1 MENLEKYVEVNAH
14 DNYGGRLKKALV
26 NSKKTYSLSTG
37 DDGLIFVYSFNLG
50 AFNNLLKYY
59 AETEQEDLREEDIAK
74 IMEENPLELDNEGI
88 EGLSLEEPVSLT
100 GEIDVDIDPKAVFSL
115 QVAKLKSEEDAKEK
129 MALSKREKTR
139 AEIEA
144 LRVEY
149 EKIIKKHLVDKTN
162 ESIKEYDEVANVDC
176 EYFDTLNE
184 EIQKQIQETC
194 KELEYDTEKYKV
206 AVRKLR
212 TEYYDPLEYGIITI
226 KGIKSEAF
234 ARTFRLTKL
243 SEFVEKGLKEQ
254 EDLIRSE
261 NEKRERKDS
270 SDDSIEGSV
279 KGAAAAGDSPA
290 ATKIRPNPF
299 QLDKT
304 KEKKVKKSTV
314 EINQEKRRQD
324 RLKKREEKEEIKR
337 MEPKDE
343 DDPVYKEKM
352 DAITTN
358 KGDKKL
364 KSDPDYNV
372 PEEQRKDAN
381 KQRYEMLLLTRGLY
395 NIQKNHN
402 EKLLELRDRKASIV
416 KKFATINK
424 RIKEINKVL
433 GLQEELFQPQINEE
447 LEYPEK
453 YYEIHDKDIISYL
466 KKQGKEEDE
475 KNERRDSEDM
485 EQKQDNYYDKYLIE
499 QPKDTTEIED
509 EDEVRLPPGRKDY
522 TYEKS
527 LQEIEQQKIREIEL
541 LYEKETLK
549 EELEKEVKEFDTEIE
564 TLQHAKMKSESD
576 KKYGEM
582 KLIIGFEA
590 LILLKGLVDRDV
602 ELTERLGKF
611 KEEKLEIAKQ
621 FNEIAKAMNEKEVV
635 MNNLKEEKEQIIARF
650 DELIPLNHP
659 ARQLLH
665 SFFERKIK
673 RKKREE
679 EKLYPLFIK
688 A

>member
-1 MENLEKYVEVNAH
+1 MDNLEKYVEVNAH

-26 NSKKTYSLSTG
+26 NSKKSYSLSTG

-50 AFNNLLKYY
+50 AFNSLVKYY
-59 AETEQEDLREEDIAK
+59 AETEQEDVREEEIAK
-74 IMEENPLELDNEGI
+74 IMEENVLELDKEGI
-88 EGLSLEEPVSLT
+88 EKLNLEGEVSLT
-100 GEIDVDIDPKAVFSL
+100 GEVDVDIDPKAISSL

-129 MALSKREKTR
+129 MALSKKEKIR

-144 LRVEY
+144 LRTEY
-149 EKIIKKHLVDKTN
+149 EKIIKKHLADKTN
-162 ESIKEYDEVANVDC
+162 DTIKEYDEVINVDC
-176 EYFDTLNE
+176 EYFDALNE
-184 EIQKQIQETC
+184 QVQKQIQETC
-194 KELEYDTEKYKV
+194 KELEYDTEKHKV
-206 AVRKLR
+206 AVQKLR
-212 TEYYDPLEYGIITI
+212 AEYYDPLEYGIVTI
-226 KGIKSEAF
+226 KGIKSQAF

-243 SEFVEKGLKEQ
+243 AEFVKAGLKEQ

-261 NEKRERKDS
+261 NEKKERKDS
-270 SDDSIEGSV
+270 SDDSMEGSA
-279 KGAAAAGDSPA
+279 KGVAAAGDSHA
-290 ATKIRPNPF
+290 ATKIRANPF

-304 KEKKVKKSTV
+304 KEKKVKRSTV

-324 RLKKREEKEEIKR
+324 RLRKNEEKEEIKR

-343 DDPVYKEKM
+343 DDPEYKEKM
-352 DAITTN
+352 DAISAN

-372 PEEQRKDAN
+372 PEEQRRDAN

-416 KKFATINK
+416 QKFERINK

-453 YYEIHDKDIISYL
+453 YYEIHDKDIIAYL
-466 KKQGKEEDE
+466 RKKEDE
-475 KNERRDSEDM
+475 KIERKDSENI
-485 EQKQDNYYDKYLIE
+485 EQRQEDYYEKLLIE
-499 QPKDTTEIED
+499 QPKDNNEIES
-509 EDEVRLPPGRKDY
+509 EVEVKLPPERKDY
-522 TYEKS
+522 MHEKS
-527 LQEIEQQKIREIEL
+527 MQEIEQEKIREIEL

-549 EELEKEVKEFDTEIE
+549 EELEKDVKEFDTEIE

-576 KKYGEM
+576 RKYGEM

-590 LILLKGLVDRDV
+590 LILLKGLVDRDMD
-602 ELTERLGKF
+602 LTERLGKF

-665 SFFERKIK
+665 NFFERKIK

-679 EKLYPLFIK
+679 EKLYLSFTQP
-688 A
+688 